1 MSRKLT
7 LATVAALAA
16 VGAFAA
22 ASLGGEGR
30 SRPDDFNRSFE
41 RIGLQPVDAPSAS
54 ASAGAQVAKGK
65 PKAKYFESQPM
76 PVTGPG
82 ADFSASCPG
91 GHKALSGYFLST
103 GAIVPDTSA
112 ISDGHA
118 TGLGVRVRESS
129 PDRRPSH
136 HRPGVREE
144 AVRRAG

>member
-1 MSRKLT
+1 MSKKLT
-7 LATVAALAA
+7 LATVAALTA

-22 ASLGGEGR
+22 VSLGGEGAN
-30 SRPDDFNRSFE
+30 RPDDFNRSFE
-41 RIGLQPVDAPSAS
+41 RVGLQPVDAPSAS
-54 ASAGAQVAKGK
+54 ASAGAQVARGK

-112 ISDGHA
+112 VSENSLRAWVFGFVNLPQTEGQIII
-118 TGLGVRVRESS
+118 GLVCGKRL
-129 PDRRPSH
+129 
-136 HRPGVREE
+136 
-144 AVRRAG
+144 

>member
-22 ASLGGEGR
+22 VSLGGEDTT
-30 SRPDDFNRSFE
+30 RPDDFNRSFE
-41 RIGLQPVDAPSAS
+41 RVGLQPIDTPSAS

-65 PKAKYFESQPM
+65 PKAKYFESQPT

-82 ADFSASCPG
+82 ADFSASCPR

-112 ISDGHA
+112 ISDA
-118 TGLGVRVRESS
+118 TPRVWVFGFVNLPQTEGQVIIGLVCGKKL
-129 PDRRPSH
+129 
-136 HRPGVREE
+136 
-144 AVRRAG
+144 

>member
-22 ASLGGEGR
+22 ASLGGESGN
-30 SRPDDFNRSFE
+30 RPDDFNRSFE

-65 PKAKYFESQPM
+65 PKAKYFESQSM

-112 ISDGHA
+112 ISD
-118 TGLGVRVRESS
+118 TT
-129 PDRRPSH
+129 P
-136 HRPGVREE
+136 
-144 AVRRAG
+144 RAWVFGFVNLPQTDGQVIIGMVCGKRL

>member
-22 ASLGGEGR
+22 VSLGGEGGN
-30 SRPDDFNRSFE
+30 RPDDFNRSFE
-41 RIGLQPVDAPSAS
+41 RVGLQPVDAPSAS

-65 PKAKYFESQPM
+65 PKVKYFESQPM
-76 PVTGPG
+76 PVTGAG
-82 ADFSASCPG
+82 ADFSAPCPG

-112 ISDGHA
+112 ISEETPRAWLFGFVNLPQ
-118 TGLGVRVRESS
+118 TEGQIIIGLVCGKKL
-129 PDRRPSH
+129 
-136 HRPGVREE
+136 
-144 AVRRAG
+144 

>member
-22 ASLGGEGR
+22 ASLGGEGGN
-30 SRPDDFNRSFE
+30 RPDDFNRSFE

-65 PKAKYFESQPM
+65 PKAKYFESQSM

-91 GHKALSGYFLST
+91 GT
-103 GAIVPDTSA
+103 MPC
-112 ISDGHA
+112 
-118 TGLGVRVRESS
+118 SS
-129 PDRRPSH
+129 PVGSTHAHCTNISFPELRLVTVPAPASRMSRQGSASESYGP
-136 HRPGVREE
+136 R
-144 AVRRAG
+144 